1 MIFTHKTTKKGNTMD
16 EQTIKRLMHQRRKDE
31 HKVDVLKLK
40 YELAKQ
46 KDTNK
51 FLKTMQYVLIAMMLI
66 TFVGIITVNNNAEV
80 SLGERAVEYFR
91 MKGWIE

>member
-1 MIFTHKTTKKGNTMD
+1 MD
-16 EQTIKRLMHQRRKDE
+16 EQTIRRISHQRRKDL

-51 FLKTMQYVLIAMMLI
+51 FLKTMQYLLITIMII

-80 SLGERAVEYFR
+80 SLGNKAIEYFK

>member
-1 MIFTHKTTKKGNTMD
+1 MD

-31 HKVDVLKLK
+31 HRVDVLKLK

-51 FLKTMQYVLIAMMLI
+51 FLKTMQYVLIAMMLV
-66 TFVGIITVNNNAEV
+66 TFVGIITLNNNAEI
-80 SLGERAVEYFR
+80 SLGEKVLQ
-91 MKGWIE
+91 MWQQKGWIE

>member
-1 MIFTHKTTKKGNTMD
+1 MD

-31 HKVDVLKLK
+31 HRVDVLKLK

-51 FLKTMQYVLIAMMLI
+51 FLKTMQYVLIAMMMI
-66 TFVGIITVNNNAEV
+66 TFVGIITLNNNAEI
-80 SLGERAVEYFR
+80 SLGEKVLQ
-91 MKGWIE
+91 MWQQKGWIE

>member
-1 MIFTHKTTKKGNTMD
+1 MD

-31 HKVDVLKLK
+31 HRVDVLQLK

-51 FLKTMQYVLIAMMLI
+51 FLKTIQYVLIAMMMI
-66 TFVGIITVNNNAEV
+66 VFVGMITVNNNAEV
-80 SLGERAVEYFR
+80 SVGERTLQI
-91 MKGWIE
+91 MKERGWIE

>member
-1 MIFTHKTTKKGNTMD
+1 MMD
-16 EQTIKRLMHQRRKDE
+16 EQTIRRISHQQRKDL

-51 FLKTMQYVLIAMMLI
+51 FLKTMQYLLITIMII

-80 SLGERAVEYFR
+80 SLGSKAIEYFKMR
-91 MKGWIE
+91 GWIE

>member
-1 MIFTHKTTKKGNTMD
+1 MMD
-16 EQTIKRLMHQRRKDE
+16 EQTIRRISHQQRKDL

-51 FLKTMQYVLIAMMLI
+51 FLKTMQYLLIAMMMI

-80 SLGERAVEYFR
+80 SLGNKAIEYFKMR
-91 MKGWIE
+91 GWIE

>member
-1 MIFTHKTTKKGNTMD
+1 MMD
-16 EQTIKRLMHQRRKDE
+16 EQTIRRISHQQRKDL

-51 FLKTMQYVLIAMMLI
+51 FLKTMQYLLIAMMMI
-66 TFVGIITVNNNAEV
+66 TFVGIITVNNNAETTV
-80 SLGERAVEYFR
+80 GTRLLELFYERGYLER
-91 MKGWIE
+91 

>member
-1 MIFTHKTTKKGNTMD
+1 MKGNNMMD
-16 EQTIKRLMHQRRKDE
+16 EQTIRRISHQRRKDL

-51 FLKTMQYVLIAMMLI
+51 FLKTMQYLLIAMMLI
-66 TFVGIITVNNNAEV
+66 IFVGIITVNNNAEV
-80 SLGERAVEYFR
+80 SLGERAIEYFKMR
-91 MKGWIE
+91 GWIE

>member
-1 MIFTHKTTKKGNTMD
+1 MD

-31 HKVDVLKLK
+31 HRVDVLKLK

-66 TFVGIITVNNNAEV
+66 TFVGIITVNNNAEI
-80 SLGERAVEYFR
+80 SLGEKVLQ
-91 MKGWIE
+91 MWQQKGWIE